1 MANLVRY
8 YFRKLGANFVDFKLD
23 YPNSN
28 LSLIGSDVVY
38 VGSSGVDRVYVAKGV
53 KFTFNNSGTGIDE
66 IYLGGSLADYTS
78 TAIGTST
85 LLLTSASKANTTI
98 TLASEDKVFF
108 SDGSTS
114 VKSLI
119 NYAASSTPFTLNT
132 TENSLTLP
140 STNNLDSILRA
151 YTKDPA
157 GVVFAQPHA
166 GVEFILTGHN
176 GVDKVYVSKG
186 GKVNANNLGTGVD
199 LIYLTGSK
207 NEYSPTAVGTSVLV
221 LTKGTERVTLASEDR
236 VIFADGS
243 TLVKAAITAASGANW
258 QALSLDSNTRTPGL
272 VTDTQAPAMPTLALG
287 AGVSGGATAA
297 EATAATG
304 VVSVLAESG
313 STVLLTFSDSA
324 SPMHTLLKTVIGT
337 GSALAVTL
345 QSGDIGS
352 GAAQLQD
359 GSITISAT
367 ATDAAGNTSTAG
379 TASFTLDTLAPSINA
394 SSFAVNENTQAVG
407 TATLSNADSV
417 TWALAGN
424 GADNALFAI
433 DPASGAIT
441 WLAAS
446 GPDFE
451 AATQSAAGSNSYTLS
466 VSATDAAGK
475 QSTQAISVQLLDV
488 NEAPVNVLP
497 AALAVNED
505 TPLAITGISVS
516 DVDAGSNGIASVQ
529 LSVVEGTLSVMA
541 DAAPGGL
548 AAASISG
555 NNSNS
560 LTLTGNQAAINAT
573 LASLSYQ
580 GRLNFHGT
588 DTLTVQTSDGA
599 SPALSSSNSVSIS
612 INSVNDAPTI
622 SGIPANTVW
631 AFVSSVTNLDDFRV
645 ADVDSSTLYVTII
658 PFNGTIEGL
667 SPGTSA
673 GLTTSIDNNGTI
685 LLTGTADAI
694 NSKLATIRFRASAV
708 GNARIDVDVSDVGPG
723 DSTSHATG
731 SYHFLVTYP
740 PELSIASGQDA
751 ILNSRESSLTVQLA
765 MTGLASGDSVQLKL
779 DGSNLGSAY
788 SITAAD
794 IYAGKASLT
803 ISKSSLGSDGS
814 KAISAVVTHYGAEL
828 PASNTLNLTLDTVAP
843 TLDLNSTTP
852 GTGTITYI
860 LTTNATTFNSN
871 TRILPSVAP
880 ITDADV
886 LKIKLQFDYFLN
898 GDHLKVGS
906 IGATEQ
912 DLDLNSTINITAT
925 GVSLGSVTGVDYTYT
940 ASLLT
945 LSKTDGSAFTGSTI
959 AGLLAELQLKNASA
973 TSGLRSF
980 AVHLIDI
987 AGNDTVAYGLAVI
1000 GLPVS
1005 VLSIDSGQDAIL
1017 NSAESSLTV
1026 QLAMTGLDFGDSVQL
1041 KLDGSNLGSA
1051 YSVTAA
1057 DVYAAK
1063 ASLTISKSSL
1073 GSDGSKAISAVV
1085 THYGAELP
1093 ASNTL
1098 NLTLDTVAPTL
1109 DLNSTTPGTGT
1120 ITYILTTNAT
1130 TFNSNTRIL
1139 PSVAPITDADV
1150 LKITLQFDYFL
1161 NGDHLKVGSI
1171 GATEQDLDLNSTIN
1185 ITATGVSLGSV
1196 TGLDYTYA
1204 AATHL
1209 LTLSKTDG
1217 SAFTDSTIAGL
1228 LAELQLKNAFAT
1240 SGRRNFA
1247 VHLIDIA
1254 GNDTL
1259 ANGQAVISPPVPVL
1273 SIDSGQDAI
1282 LNSAESSL
1290 TVQLAMTGLASG
1302 DSVQLKLD
1310 GSNLGSAY
1318 SVTAADISA
1327 GKASLTISK
1336 SSLGS
1341 DGSKAISAVVTHYDE
1356 VSPASNTL
1364 NLTLDTV
1371 APTLDLNST
1380 TPGTDTYTS
1389 ILTTNATTFNS
1400 NTRILPSVA
1409 PITDADV
1416 LKITLDFRSFSIGD
1430 HLKVGSIGAT
1440 EQDLDLNSLSNIT
1453 ATGVSLGS
1461 VTGVD
1466 YTYTAS
1472 LLTLSKTDGSA
1483 FTGSTIAGLLAELQL
1498 KNASATSGLRSFDV
1512 HLIDIAGNDTV
1523 AYGSV
1528 VI

>member
-1 MANLVRY
+1 MPNLVRY

-23 YPNSN
+23 YPSNN

-53 KFTFNNSGTGIDE
+53 KFTFNNSGTGTDE
-66 IYLGGSLADYTS
+66 IYLDGSFADYS
-78 TAIGTST
+78 LTAIGTST
-85 LLLTSASKANTTI
+85 LLLTSTAKANTSI

-108 SDGSTS
+108 SDGSS
-114 VKSLI
+114 GVKSLI
-119 NYAASSTPFTLNT
+119 TYAAARIGTPSTPPPTLNT

-140 STNNLDSILRA
+140 STSNLDSILRA

-199 LIYLTGSK
+199 LIYLTGNK

-287 AGVSGGATAA
+287 AGVSDGTTAA

-466 VSATDAAGK
+466 VSATDAVGK

-529 LSVVEGTLSVMA
+529 LSVVKGTLSVMA

-622 SGIPANTVW
+622 SGIPANTAL
-631 AFVSSVTNLDDFRV
+631 AFVFSETNLDNFRV

-658 PFNGTIEGL
+658 PINGTIVGL
-667 SPGTSA
+667 IPGTLT

-685 LLTGTADAI
+685 LLTGPADAI
-694 NSKLATIRFRASAV
+694 NSKLATIWFRASAV
-708 GNARIDVDVSDVGPG
+708 GNARIDVDVSDVGSG

-731 SYHFLVTYP
+731 SYYFLVTRP
-740 PELSIASGQDA
+740 AELSIASGQDA

-765 MTGLASGDSVQLKL
+765 WTGLASGDSVQLKL

-794 IYAGKASLT
+794 AGKASLT

-814 KAISAVVTHYGAEL
+814 KAISAVVTHSGAES
-828 PASNTLNLTLDTVAP
+828 PASKTLNLTLDTVAP

-852 GTGTITYI
+852 GTGTNTYI

-912 DLDLNSTINITAT
+912 DLDLNST
-925 GVSLGSVTGVDYTYT
+925 V
-940 ASLLT
+940 
-945 LSKTDGSAFTGSTI
+945 
-959 AGLLAELQLKNASA
+959 
-973 TSGLRSF
+973 
-980 AVHLIDI
+980 
-987 AGNDTVAYGLAVI
+987 
-1000 GLPVS
+1000 
-1005 VLSIDSGQDAIL
+1005 
-1017 NSAESSLTV
+1017 
-1026 QLAMTGLDFGDSVQL
+1026 
-1041 KLDGSNLGSA
+1041 
-1051 YSVTAA
+1051 
-1057 DVYAAK
+1057 
-1063 ASLTISKSSL
+1063 
-1073 GSDGSKAISAVV
+1073 
-1085 THYGAELP
+1085 
-1093 ASNTL
+1093 
-1098 NLTLDTVAPTL
+1098 
-1109 DLNSTTPGTGT
+1109 
-1120 ITYILTTNAT
+1120 
-1130 TFNSNTRIL
+1130 
-1139 PSVAPITDADV
+1139 
-1150 LKITLQFDYFL
+1150 
-1161 NGDHLKVGSI
+1161 
-1171 GATEQDLDLNSTIN
+1171 N

-1228 LAELQLKNAFAT
+1228 LAELQLKNASAT

-1259 ANGQAVISPPVPVL
+1259 ANGQAVIGPPVPVL

-1318 SVTAADISA
+1318 SVTAADIYA

-1341 DGSKAISAVVTHYDE
+1341 DGSKAISAVVTHSGAE
-1356 VSPASNTL
+1356 LPASNTL

-1409 PITDADV
+1409 PITAADV
-1416 LKITLDFRSFSIGD
+1416 LKITLDFRFSSIGD

-1523 AYGSV
+1523 AYGYV